1 MVLLKPLC
9 KYTAR
14 INRVKDIVPTIRKA
28 IQVAQS
34 DTPGPVFVEFPV
46 DVLYPYQMV
55 IKELPNF
62 KNPSLYK
69 VIYFFIIFLKK
80 NFKRIVETYL
90 FAYVSRQFGGAFLP
104 QELTPLPLNIP
115 KPKEDDIKKTVEII
129 KNAKKPLIILGIFYI
144 LYVSKRDS
152 GLTSS

>member
-69 VIYFFIIFLKK
+69 VIYFFIIFL
-80 NFKRIVETYL
+80 
-90 FAYVSRQFGGAFLP
+90 
-104 QELTPLPLNIP
+104 
-115 KPKEDDIKKTVEII
+115 
-129 KNAKKPLIILGIFYI
+129 
-144 LYVSKRDS
+144 
-152 GLTSS
+152 